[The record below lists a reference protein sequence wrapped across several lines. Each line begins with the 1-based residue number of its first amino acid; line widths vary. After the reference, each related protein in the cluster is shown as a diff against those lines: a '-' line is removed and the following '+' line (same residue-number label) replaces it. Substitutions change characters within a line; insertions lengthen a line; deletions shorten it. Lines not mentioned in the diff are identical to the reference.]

1 MKYIVLLCNGLTDQP
16 IAEKDNKTP
25 LQMAD
30 TPNLDGLTAM
40 GRCGSVRTIPE
51 DLPAGNEISY
61 LSLLGYDPA
70 QYNLGPAR
78 FEAQALGVALK
89 DDELPLCCDFIM
101 LQSSHNDMIMKDFTA
116 GQLSADN
123 GQLLLGA
130 LQEQIPDEVTFHPG
144 NGHHNLMVIK
154 NVTLSDRLQNAALSD
169 RLHPPHEL
177 VGEGIRQHM
186 PEGDACKELV
196 YLMNQAQI
204 ILHNHPFNQAR
215 AKNGDDVV
223 NSVWFWGNGN
233 GKHDQPPAFADR
245 FGKQASVITASLLM
259 KGIAQAAGMDT
270 PEVQGATGFPDT
282 DYAAKVSAALKALD
296 SSDVVILHVAAAET
310 PSLLGNID
318 DKILTIEDVDSE
330 VVAPLIESVN
340 QRNDVTLLLVENH
353 MTSVNL
359 MRYAKHPVP
368 FVVYPSTQGADPV
381 EQFNEEM
388 VLSGS
393 EHFKSGSALI
403 EEYLQGK
410 L

>member
-1 MKYIVLLCNGLTDQP
+1 MKYLVLLCNGLTDQP

-25 LQMAD
+25 LQLAD
-30 TPNLDGLTAM
+30 TPNLDRLTAM

-51 DLPAGNEISY
+51 DLPTDNEISY

-70 QYNLGPAR
+70 ETHLGAAR
-78 FEAQALGVALK
+78 FEALALGVELK
-89 DDELPLCCDFIM
+89 DDDLPLCCDFIT

-130 LQEQIPDEVTFHPG
+130 LQEQIPDEVMFHPG
-144 NGHHNLMVIK
+144 NGHHNLMVMK
-154 NVTLSDRLQNAALSD
+154 NAALSD

-186 PEGDACKELV
+186 PQGEATRELV

-233 GKHDQPPAFADR
+233 GKRDLPPAFPDR
-245 FGKQASVITASLLM
+245 FGKQASVVTASLLM
-259 KGIAQAAGMDT
+259 KGIAQSTGMET
-270 PEVQGATGFPDT
+270 PEVEGATGFPDT
-282 DYAAKVSAALKALD
+282 DYAAKVSAALKALE

-310 PSLLGNID
+310 PSLLGSID
-318 DKILTIEDVDSE
+318 DKILTIEDVDGE
-330 VVAPLIESVN
+330 VIAPLIDAVD
-340 QRNDVTLLLVENH
+340 QREDVTLLLAENH

-359 MRYAKHPVP
+359 MRYAKGPVP
-368 FVVYPSTQGADPV
+368 FVAYPSTQGADKV
-381 EQFNEEM
+381 EQFTEEM

-393 EHFKSGSALI
+393 ENFKSGAALI
-403 EEYLQGK
+403 EAFLNGK

>member
-1 MKYIVLLCNGLTDQP
+1 MVNGLTDQP

-30 TPNLDGLTAM
+30 TPNLDLLTAN
-40 GRCGSVRTIPE
+40 GRCGSVQPIPE
-51 DLPAGNEISY
+51 DLPADNEISY

-70 QYNLGPAR
+70 ETHLGAAR
-78 FEAQALGVALK
+78 FEALALGLELA
-89 DDELPLCCDFIM
+89 DDDLPLCCDFIM
-101 LQSSHNDMIMKDFTA
+101 LQSSHNDMIMKDFTS

-130 LQEQIPDEVTFHPG
+130 LQEQIPDEVKFHPG
-144 NGHHNLMVIK
+144 AGHHNLMVMK
-154 NVTLSDRLQNAALSD
+154 NAALTG
-169 RLHPPHEL
+169 RLQPPHEL

-186 PEGDACKELV
+186 PQGDATRELV

-215 AKNGDDVV
+215 AKNGEDVI

-233 GKHDQPPAFADR
+233 GNRDLPPAFADR

-270 PEVQGATGFPDT
+270 PEVKGATGFPDT
-282 DYAAKVSAALKALD
+282 DYAAKVSTALNELE
-296 SSDVVILHVAAAET
+296 SRDVVVLHVAAAET
-310 PSLLGNID
+310 PSLLGSID
-318 DKILTIEDVDSE
+318 DKILTIEDIDNA
-330 VVAPLIESVN
+330 VVGPLMDAME
-340 QRNDVTLLLVENH
+340 QREDVALLLVENH

-359 MRYAKHPVP
+359 MRYAKSPVP
-368 FVVYPSTQGADPV
+368 FVAYPSSQGADAV

-403 EEYLQGK
+403 EAFLNGK